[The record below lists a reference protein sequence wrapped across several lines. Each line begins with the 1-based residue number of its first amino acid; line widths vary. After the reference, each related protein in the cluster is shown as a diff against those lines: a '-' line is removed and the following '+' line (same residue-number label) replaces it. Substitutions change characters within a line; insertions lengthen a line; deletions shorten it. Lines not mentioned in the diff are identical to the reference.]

1 MCAATLCAYYRALRS
16 LIKSN
21 VLEIVRCTVLSW
33 LWSTTQLSEEINNV
47 VMSLNIREQAFIIE
61 VRDSIQYSQFIV
73 VDISYAN
80 IKLII

>member
-1 MCAATLCAYYRALRS
+1 
-16 LIKSN
+16 
-21 VLEIVRCTVLSW
+21 
-33 LWSTTQLSEEINNV
+33 
-47 VMSLNIREQAFIIE
+47 MSLNIREQAFIIE